1 MTANTPPRRR
11 YRSELRT
18 EQARSTRERIL
29 ESAAETFT
37 HQGYAGTTIADI
49 AGAAGVSVETVKSH
63 GPKRELLVAAFEQ
76 TFAGGEGGT
85 PLLQRDPVAD
95 IVQLMD
101 VDELLAELVA
111 FMTEANRRAYGLW
124 RAFRS
129 AAEGDPAVAEVFGR
143 LIERRDRDIADGVA
157 QLQRRGLVR
166 RGPQQRRE
174 LTATTSFLLSPEGY
188 EHFVVESGW
197 PEQRYR
203 RWTAT
208 ALKKLVIEESGG

>member
-1 MTANTPPRRR
+1 MTPDTPPRRR

-29 ESAAETFT
+29 QAAAETFT
-37 HQGYAGTTIADI
+37 RRGYAGTTIADI
-49 AGAAGVSVETVKSH
+49 AASAGVSVETVKSH

-76 TFAGGEGGT
+76 TFAGNEGGT
-85 PLLQRDPVAD
+85 PLLQQDPVAD
-95 IVQLMD
+95 IVHLVD
-101 VDELLAELVA
+101 VDELLTELVA

-129 AAEGDPAVAEVFGR
+129 AAEGDPAVAEVFRR
-143 LIERRDRDIADGVA
+143 LIERRDSDIAAGVA

-166 RGPQQRRE
+166 RGPQKRRE
-174 LTATTSFLLSPEGY
+174 MTATTSFLLSPEGF
-188 EHFVVESGW
+188 EHFVIECGW

-203 RWTAT
+203 SWTAT
-208 ALKKLVIEESGG
+208 ALKKLVMEASGG